1 MHLWSENQV
10 NLGTFSEE
18 VTISQLPLPISDS
31 VDSTQVVLKKIS
43 GEIPP
48 GIKIDETNLVGTP
61 MQVIKSTDYKF
72 VIRAQIGVLFQ
83 DNTFTMTIV
92 GPDSPVWTTN
102 AGSLPVGNNDLTFI
116 LDNSVVNYQLFA
128 TDDDL
133 PAGDVLEYYIKSNNG
148 ELPPGLKLSTDGK
161 IQGIIDPLLAL
172 DAAAASDGDFD
183 ITTFDSQ
190 PYDYSVQL
198 STQGFD
204 SFFYDI
210 DQYDSSRRDKAP
222 KKLNRTYEFIVTVTD
237 GDVEVNRVFKIFV
250 VGDDFLKA
258 DNTLMTAGSGTF
270 TADGTSFR
278 NIIWLTPDKLGVR
291 RANNYMTIFLETLDP
306 ANSNGLITYELLPL
320 NGDNTK
326 SELPP
331 GLQLDGLTGELAGRT
346 PYQAAISEDY
356 KFTVRAT
363 RFKANSSLENVT
375 FTIFED
381 VYPAIRSNV
390 GEHFIKINK
399 LNDVDLEQS
408 LIGTIWR
415 FPFNNTLTILS
426 INTLNENYDE
436 IRIKERV
443 IFADPQAI
451 VPYDPLTEVNPAE
464 TIPVIRKNQEY
475 TQVINTG
482 IEVDTISNS
491 KTFSIKF
498 LGDVDSEIVWNT
510 DSDLGI
516 IRSNIISNL
525 EISATSSVPNANV
538 AYNLVSG
545 SLPPGLAINQLGQI
559 IGKAS
564 QFATDTRNGLIFFDS
579 NSTTFDA
586 GTTSFD
592 RKFTFTVSARDKYG
606 YDVTTRT
613 FTLQVNDPSEAL
625 YSNLYFRPM
634 LRSTQRNKLNTFFK
648 DSNIFNPNLIYRLD
662 DNNFGVVKK
671 LEMLVYAGIETK
683 QVSSYVPAMAKNK
696 RRQRMQFG
704 NLKKAIATDANDNI
718 VYEVVYLEVRDPN
731 EPTTGTVMDQFYI
744 NVNEK
749 LSADMVKLETIDD
762 ESNVGEG
769 ITSLVIDGR
778 NFDPVYT
785 IDDIVLEIF
794 TRTGSLLVPI
804 DDFSLDVRN
813 DPEDVEINLNYSSP
827 ETRRQRPEGD
837 TITVDSNLVTIN
849 RGNDQVRYV
858 SNTQKMRDAI
868 SNVGSTEREF
878 LPKWMRTAQEG
889 SLQELG
895 YIKAVPLCYCKPGTG
910 QQVLNNIEASSFDF
924 KNIDFEVDRYVID
937 STVGNSNEQYL
948 KFPDYK
954 LNV

>member
-1 MHLWSENQV
+1 MR
-10 NLGTFSEE
+10 
-18 VTISQLPLPISDS
+18 
-31 VDSTQVVLKKIS
+31 
-43 GEIPP
+43 
-48 GIKIDETNLVGTP
+48 
-61 MQVIKSTDYKF
+61 Y
-72 VIRAQIGVLFQ
+72 
-83 DNTFTMTIV
+83 
-92 GPDSPVWTTN
+92 
-102 AGSLPVGNNDLTFI
+102 
-116 LDNSVVNYQLFA
+116 
-128 TDDDL
+128 
-133 PAGDVLEYYIKSNNG
+133 
-148 ELPPGLKLSTDGK
+148 
-161 IQGIIDPLLAL
+161 
-172 DAAAASDGDFD
+172 
-183 ITTFDSQ
+183 
-190 PYDYSVQL
+190 
-198 STQGFD
+198 
-204 SFFYDI
+204 
-210 DQYDSSRRDKAP
+210 
-222 KKLNRTYEFIVTVTD
+222 
-237 GDVEVNRVFKIFV
+237 
-250 VGDDFLKA
+250 
-258 DNTLMTAGSGTF
+258 
-270 TADGTSFR
+270 
-278 NIIWLTPDKLGVR
+278 
-291 RANNYMTIFLETLDP
+291 
-306 ANSNGLITYELLPL
+306 
-320 NGDNTK
+320 
-326 SELPP
+326 
-331 GLQLDGLTGELAGRT
+331 
-346 PYQAAISEDY
+346 
-356 KFTVRAT
+356 
-363 RFKANSSLENVT
+363 
-375 FTIFED
+375 
-381 VYPAIRSNV
+381 
-390 GEHFIKINK
+390 
-399 LNDVDLEQS
+399 
-408 LIGTIWR
+408 
-415 FPFNNTLTILS
+415 NTLTILS

-436 IRIKERV
+436 LRIKERV

-564 QFATDTRNGLIFFDS
+564 QFATDTRDGLIFFDS

-634 LRSTQRNKLNTFFK
+634 LRSTQRNMLNTFFK

-662 DNNFGVVKK
+662 DDNFGVVKK

-813 DPEDVEINLNYSSP
+813 DPEDVEIDLNYSSP

-837 TITVDSNLVTIN
+837 TITVDSDLVTIS
-849 RGNDQVRYV
+849 RGNDQIRYV

-868 SNVGSTEREF
+868 SKVGSTEREF

-924 KNIDFEVDRYVID
+924 KNIDFEVDRYIID